1 MGMELFLV
9 LGFIVAIGI
18 AGVVMFNK
26 RRQVDTVSNRLA
38 QFTERSMS
46 LEELELQLPF
56 RQRVITPLLNNVFA
70 KLGNAAKSNE
80 KLRINLMLAGNPGNL
95 TAAMFTGMR
104 LVLMIGLFAIV
115 FIIGTLAGMTAA
127 DLIKWSG
134 IAGGLG
140 FLLPVSWLG
149 RQIKK
154 RQKLILKALPDA
166 LDLLV
171 ISVTAGL
178 GFDAALQRVAE
189 KWDNEL
195 CSEFRRAL
203 SDVRLGT
210 PRHEAFRAMTIRT
223 GVDDLTS
230 FVAAVIQADQLG
242 VSMGKMLKIQAD
254 QLRLRRRQRAEEEAQ
269 KAPIKMLFPLVFL
282 IFPSLFVV
290 ILGPALPRL
299 LGGGI

>member
-1 MGMELFLV
+1 MIYLV
-9 LGFIVAIGI
+9 LLIILGIGI
-18 AGVVMFNK
+18 GGVVMFG
-26 RRQVDTVSNRLA
+26 RRQQVDAVSNRLA

-56 RQRVITPLLNNVFA
+56 RQRVIAPLLNNVFA
-70 KLGNAAKSNE
+70 KLGKAAKSND

-95 TAAMFTGMR
+95 TPAMFTGMR
-104 LVLMIGLFAIV
+104 LVLMLGLFGLLFLV
-115 FIIGTLAGMTAA
+115 GTISGWAAG

-134 IAGGLG
+134 IAGGIGYLM
-140 FLLPVSWLG
+140 PATWLG

-154 RQKLILKALPDA
+154 RQKAILKSLPDA

-203 SDVRLGT
+203 SDIRLGT
-210 PRHEAFRAMTIRT
+210 ARHDAFRAMTVRC
-223 GVDDLTS
+223 GVDDLTT
-230 FVAAVIQADQLG
+230 FVSAVIQADQLG

-290 ILGPALPRL
+290 ILGPSIPRL

>member
-1 MGMELFLV
+1 MIFVV
-9 LGFIVAIGI
+9 LIIILGIGI
-18 AGVVMFNK
+18 AGAVMFG
-26 RRQVDTVSNRLA
+26 RRQQVDAVSNRLA

-56 RQRVITPLLNNVFA
+56 RQRVIAPILNNVFA
-70 KLGNAAKSNE
+70 KLGKAAKSND
-80 KLRINLMLAGNPGNL
+80 KLRVNLMLAGNPGNL
-95 TAAMFTGMR
+95 TPAMFTGMR
-104 LVLMIGLFAIV
+104 LVLMVGLFGMVALV
-115 FIIGTLAGMTAA
+115 GTLGGWAAG

-134 IAGGLG
+134 IAGGIG
-140 FLLPVSWLG
+140 YLLPATWLG

-195 CSEFRRAL
+195 CTEFRRAL
-203 SDVRLGT
+203 SDIRLGT
-210 PRHEAFRAMTIRT
+210 ARHDAFRAMTVRC
-223 GVDDLTS
+223 GVDDLAT
-230 FVAAVIQADQLG
+230 FVSAVIQADQLG

-290 ILGPALPRL
+290 ILGPAVPRL

>member
-1 MGMELFLV
+1 MIFVV
-9 LGFIVAIGI
+9 LIIILGIGI
-18 AGVVMFNK
+18 AGAVMFG
-26 RRQVDTVSNRLA
+26 RRQQVDAVSNRLA

-56 RQRVITPLLNNVFA
+56 RQRVIAPILNNVFA
-70 KLGNAAKSNE
+70 KLGKAAKSND

-95 TAAMFTGMR
+95 TPAMFTGMR
-104 LVLMIGLFAIV
+104 LVLMVGLFAMV
-115 FIIGTLAGMTAA
+115 ALVGTLGGWAAG

-134 IAGGLG
+134 IAGGIGYLM
-140 FLLPVSWLG
+140 PATWLG

-195 CSEFRRAL
+195 CTEFRRAL
-203 SDVRLGT
+203 SDIRLGT
-210 PRHEAFRAMTIRT
+210 ARHDAFRAMTVRC
-223 GVDDLTS
+223 GVDDLAT
-230 FVAAVIQADQLG
+230 FVSAVIQADQLG

-290 ILGPALPRL
+290 ILGPAVPRL

>member
-1 MGMELFLV
+1 MIFVV
-9 LGFIVAIGI
+9 LGIIVLIGI
-18 AGVVMFNK
+18 GGVVMFG
-26 RRQVDTVSNRLA
+26 RRQQVDAVSNRLA

-56 RQRVITPLLNNVFA
+56 RQRVLAPFLNSVFA
-70 KLGNAAKSNE
+70 KLGKTAKSND
-80 KLRINLMLAGNPGNL
+80 KLRVNLMLAGNPGNL
-95 TAAMFTGMR
+95 TPAMFTGMR
-104 LVLMIGLFAIV
+104 LVLAISLFVVV
-115 FIIGTLAGMTAA
+115 FLVGKLAGLTLGS
-127 DLIKWSG
+127 LIQWSG
-134 IAGGLG
+134 VAGALG
-140 FLLPVSWLG
+140 FLLPAMWLG

-154 RQKLILKALPDA
+154 RKKLILKALPDA

-203 SDVRLGT
+203 SDIRLGT
-210 PRHEAFRAMTIRT
+210 ARHEAFRAMTIRT
-223 GVDDLTS
+223 GVDDLTT

-290 ILGPALPRL
+290 ILGPAVPRL
-299 LGGGI
+299 VNGI

>member
-1 MGMELFLV
+1 MIYLV
-9 LGFIVAIGI
+9 LLIIVGVGIGG
-18 AGVVMFNK
+18 AVMFG
-26 RRQVDTVSNRLA
+26 RRQQVDAVSNRLA

-56 RQRVITPLLNNVFA
+56 RQRVIAPLLNNVFS
-70 KLGNAAKSNE
+70 KVGKAAKSND
-80 KLRINLMLAGNPGNL
+80 KLRINLMLAGSPGNL
-95 TAAMFTGMR
+95 TPAMFTGMR
-104 LVLMIGLFAIV
+104 MVLMLGLFGLLFLV
-115 FIIGTLAGMTAA
+115 GTISGWTAG
-127 DLIKWSG
+127 DLIKWPG
-134 IAGGLG
+134 VAGGIGYLM
-140 FLLPVSWLG
+140 PATWLG

-154 RQKLILKALPDA
+154 RQKAILKALPDA

-203 SDVRLGT
+203 SDIRLGT
-210 PRHEAFRAMTIRT
+210 ARHDAFRSLTVRC
-223 GVDDLTS
+223 GVDDLAT
-230 FVAAVIQADQLG
+230 FVSAVIQADQLG

-290 ILGPALPRL
+290 ILGPAIPRL

>member
-1 MGMELFLV
+1 MIFVV
-9 LGFIVAIGI
+9 LIIILGIGI
-18 AGVVMFNK
+18 AGAVMFG
-26 RRQVDTVSNRLA
+26 RRQQVDAVSNRLA

-56 RQRVITPLLNNVFA
+56 RQRVIAPILNNVFA
-70 KLGNAAKSNE
+70 KLGKAAKSND
-80 KLRINLMLAGNPGNL
+80 KLRVNLMLAGNPGNL
-95 TAAMFTGMR
+95 TPAMFTGMR
-104 LVLMIGLFAIV
+104 LVLMLGLFGMVALV
-115 FIIGTLAGMTAA
+115 GTLGGWAAG

-134 IAGGLG
+134 IAGGIG
-140 FLLPVSWLG
+140 YLLPATWLG

-178 GFDAALQRVAE
+178 GFDAALQRVSE

-203 SDVRLGT
+203 SDIRLGT
-210 PRHEAFRAMTIRT
+210 ARHDAFRAMTVRC
-223 GVDDLTS
+223 GVDDLAT
-230 FVAAVIQADQLG
+230 FVSAVIQADQLG

-290 ILGPALPRL
+290 ILGPAVPRL

>member
-1 MGMELFLV
+1 MIFVV
-9 LGFIVAIGI
+9 LIIILGIGI
-18 AGVVMFNK
+18 AGAVMFG
-26 RRQVDTVSNRLA
+26 RRQQVDAVSNRLA

-56 RQRVITPLLNNVFA
+56 RQRVIAPILNNVFA
-70 KLGNAAKSNE
+70 KLGKAAKSND
-80 KLRINLMLAGNPGNL
+80 KLRVNLMLAGNPGNL
-95 TAAMFTGMR
+95 TPAMFTGMR
-104 LVLMIGLFAIV
+104 LVLMVGLFGMVALV
-115 FIIGTLAGMTAA
+115 GTLGGWAAG

-134 IAGGLG
+134 VSGGIG
-140 FLLPVSWLG
+140 YLLPATWLG

-195 CSEFRRAL
+195 CTEFRRAL
-203 SDVRLGT
+203 SDIRLGT
-210 PRHEAFRAMTIRT
+210 ARHDAFRAMTVRC
-223 GVDDLTS
+223 GVDDLAT
-230 FVAAVIQADQLG
+230 FVSAVIQADQLG

-290 ILGPALPRL
+290 ILGPAVPRL

>member
-1 MGMELFLV
+1 MIFVV
-9 LGFIVAIGI
+9 LIIILGIGI
-18 AGVVMFNK
+18 AGAVMFG
-26 RRQVDTVSNRLA
+26 RRQQVDAVSNRLA

-56 RQRVITPLLNNVFA
+56 RQRVIAPILNNVFA
-70 KLGNAAKSNE
+70 KVGKAAKSND
-80 KLRINLMLAGNPGNL
+80 KLRVNLMLAGNPGNL
-95 TAAMFTGMR
+95 TPAMFTGMR
-104 LVLMIGLFAIV
+104 VVLMVGLFGMVALV
-115 FIIGTLAGMTAA
+115 GTLGGWAAG

-134 IAGGLG
+134 VSGGIG
-140 FLLPVSWLG
+140 YLLPATWLG

-195 CSEFRRAL
+195 CTEFRRAL
-203 SDVRLGT
+203 SDIRLGT
-210 PRHEAFRAMTIRT
+210 ARHDAFRAMTVRC
-223 GVDDLTS
+223 GVDDLAT
-230 FVAAVIQADQLG
+230 FVSAVIQADQLG

-290 ILGPALPRL
+290 ILGPAVPRL

>member
-1 MGMELFLV
+1 MIFVV
-9 LGFIVAIGI
+9 LIIILGIGI
-18 AGVVMFNK
+18 AGAVMFS
-26 RRQVDTVSNRLA
+26 RRQQVDAVSNRLA

-56 RQRVITPLLNNVFA
+56 RQRVIAPILNNVFA
-70 KLGNAAKSNE
+70 KVGKAAKSND

-95 TAAMFTGMR
+95 TPAMFTGMR
-104 LVLMIGLFAIV
+104 LVMMLGLFGMVALV
-115 FIIGTLAGMTAA
+115 GTLGGWAAG

-134 IAGGLG
+134 IAGGIG
-140 FLLPVSWLG
+140 YLLPATWLG

-195 CSEFRRAL
+195 CTEFRRAL
-203 SDVRLGT
+203 SDIRLGT
-210 PRHEAFRAMTIRT
+210 ARHDAFRAMTVRC
-223 GVDDLTS
+223 GVDDLAT
-230 FVAAVIQADQLG
+230 FVSAVIQADQLG

-290 ILGPALPRL
+290 ILGPAVPRL

>member
-1 MGMELFLV
+1 MIFVV
-9 LGFIVAIGI
+9 LIVILGIGI
-18 AGVVMFNK
+18 AGAVMFG
-26 RRQVDTVSNRLA
+26 RRQQVDAVSNRLA

-56 RQRVITPLLNNVFA
+56 RQRVIAPMLNNVFA
-70 KLGNAAKSNE
+70 KLGKAAKSND
-80 KLRINLMLAGNPGNL
+80 KLRVNLMLAGNPGNL
-95 TAAMFTGMR
+95 TPAMFTGMR
-104 LVLMIGLFAIV
+104 LVLMVGLFGMVALV
-115 FIIGTLAGMTAA
+115 GTLGGWAAG

-134 IAGGLG
+134 IAGGIGYLM
-140 FLLPVSWLG
+140 PATWLG

-195 CSEFRRAL
+195 CTEFRRAL
-203 SDVRLGT
+203 SDIRLGT
-210 PRHEAFRAMTIRT
+210 ARHDAFRAMTVRC
-223 GVDDLTS
+223 GVDDLAT
-230 FVAAVIQADQLG
+230 FVSAVIQADQLG

-290 ILGPALPRL
+290 ILGPAVPRL

>member
-1 MGMELFLV
+1 MIFVV
-9 LGFIVAIGI
+9 LGIIILIGI
-18 AGVVMFNK
+18 GGVVMFG
-26 RRQVDTVSNRLA
+26 RRQQVDAVSNRLA

-56 RQRVITPLLNNVFA
+56 RQRVLAPFLNSVFA
-70 KLGNAAKSNE
+70 KLGKTAKSND
-80 KLRINLMLAGNPGNL
+80 KLRVNLMLAGNPGNL
-95 TAAMFTGMR
+95 TPAMFTGMR
-104 LVLMIGLFAIV
+104 LVLAISLFVVV
-115 FIIGTLAGMTAA
+115 FLVGKLAGLTLGS
-127 DLIKWSG
+127 LIQWSG
-134 IAGGLG
+134 VAGALG
-140 FLLPVSWLG
+140 FLLPAMWLG

-154 RQKLILKALPDA
+154 RKKLILKALPDA

-203 SDVRLGT
+203 SDIRLGT
-210 PRHEAFRAMTIRT
+210 ARHEAFRAMTIRT
-223 GVDDLTS
+223 GVDDLTT

-290 ILGPALPRL
+290 ILGPAVPRL
-299 LGGGI
+299 VNGI

>member
-1 MGMELFLV
+1 MIFV
-9 LGFIVAIGI
+9 ILGFIVVVGI
-18 AGVVMFNK
+18 AGMVLFSR
-26 RRQVDTVSNRLA
+26 RRQVDAVSNRLA

-56 RQRVITPLLNNVFA
+56 SQRVIAPIMNSIFA
-70 KLGNAAKSNE
+70 KMGNAAKANE

-104 LVLMIGLFAIV
+104 LVLMLGLFGIV
-115 FIIGTLAGMTAA
+115 FLVCTLAGLPFGS
-127 DLIKWSG
+127 LIKWSG

-140 FLLPVSWLG
+140 YLMPAMWLG

-203 SDVRLGT
+203 SDIRLGT
-210 PRHEAFRAMTIRT
+210 PRHEAFRAMTVRT
-223 GVDDLTS
+223 GVEDLTT

-242 VSMGKMLKIQAD
+242 VSMGKMLKIQSD
-254 QLRLRRRQRAEEEAQ
+254 QLRLRRRQRAEEAAQ

-290 ILGPALPRL
+290 ILGPAVPKLI
-299 LGGGI
+299 GGF

>member
-1 MGMELFLV
+1 MIFVV
-9 LGFIVAIGI
+9 LGIIVLIGI
-18 AGVVMFNK
+18 GGVVMFG
-26 RRQVDTVSNRLA
+26 RRQQVDAVSNRLA

-56 RQRVITPLLNNVFA
+56 RQRVLAPFLNSVFA
-70 KLGNAAKSNE
+70 KLGKTAKSND

-95 TAAMFTGMR
+95 TPAMFTGMR
-104 LVLMIGLFAIV
+104 LVLAISLFVVV
-115 FIIGTLAGMTAA
+115 FLVGKLAGLTLGS
-127 DLIKWSG
+127 LIQWSG
-134 IAGGLG
+134 VAGALG
-140 FLLPVSWLG
+140 FLLPAMWLG

-154 RQKLILKALPDA
+154 RKKLILKALPDA

-203 SDVRLGT
+203 SDIRLGT
-210 PRHEAFRAMTIRT
+210 ARHEAFRAMTIRT
-223 GVDDLTS
+223 GVDDLTT

-290 ILGPALPRL
+290 ILGPAVPRL
-299 LGGGI
+299 VNGI

>member
-1 MGMELFLV
+1 MIFVV
-9 LGFIVAIGI
+9 LGIIILIGI
-18 AGVVMFNK
+18 GGVVMFG
-26 RRQVDTVSNRLA
+26 RRQQGDAVSNRLA

-56 RQRVITPLLNNVFA
+56 RQRVIAPFMNSVFA
-70 KLGNAAKSNE
+70 KLGKAAKSND
-80 KLRINLMLAGNPGNL
+80 KLRVNLMLAGNPGNL
-95 TAAMFTGMR
+95 TPAMFTGMR
-104 LVLMIGLFAIV
+104 LVLGISLFVVV
-115 FIIGTLAGMTAA
+115 FLVGKLAGLTAGS
-127 DLIKWSG
+127 LFQWSG
-134 IAGGLG
+134 IAGALG
-140 FLLPVSWLG
+140 FLLPAMWLG

-154 RQKLILKALPDA
+154 RKKLILKALPDA

-189 KWDNEL
+189 NWDNEL

-203 SDVRLGT
+203 SDIRLGT
-210 PRHEAFRAMTIRT
+210 ARHEAFRAMTVRT
-223 GVDDLTS
+223 GVDDLTT

-290 ILGPALPRL
+290 ILGPAVPRL
-299 LGGGI
+299 VNGI

>member
-1 MGMELFLV
+1 
-9 LGFIVAIGI
+9 
-18 AGVVMFNK
+18 MFS
-26 RRQVDTVSNRLA
+26 RRQQVDAVSNRLA

-56 RQRVITPLLNNVFA
+56 RQRVIAPILNNVFA
-70 KLGNAAKSNE
+70 KVGKAAKSND

-95 TAAMFTGMR
+95 TPAMFTGMR
-104 LVLMIGLFAIV
+104 LVMMLGLFGMVALV
-115 FIIGTLAGMTAA
+115 GTLGGWAAG

-134 IAGGLG
+134 IAGGIG
-140 FLLPVSWLG
+140 YLLPATWLG

-195 CSEFRRAL
+195 CTEFRRAL
-203 SDVRLGT
+203 SDIRLGT
-210 PRHEAFRAMTIRT
+210 ARHDAFRAMTVRC
-223 GVDDLTS
+223 GVDDLAT
-230 FVAAVIQADQLG
+230 FVSAVIQADQLG

-290 ILGPALPRL
+290 ILGPAVPRL

>member
-1 MGMELFLV
+1 MIFVV
-9 LGFIVAIGI
+9 LIIILGIGI
-18 AGVVMFNK
+18 AGAVMFG
-26 RRQVDTVSNRLA
+26 RRQQVDAVSNRLA

-56 RQRVITPLLNNVFA
+56 RQRVIAPLLNNVFA
-70 KLGNAAKSNE
+70 KLGKAAKSND

-95 TAAMFTGMR
+95 TPAMFTGMR
-104 LVLMIGLFAIV
+104 LVLMVGLFGMVALV
-115 FIIGTLAGMTAA
+115 GTLGGWAAG

-134 IAGGLG
+134 IAGGIG
-140 FLLPVSWLG
+140 YLLPATWLG

-195 CSEFRRAL
+195 CTEFRRAL
-203 SDVRLGT
+203 SDIRLGT
-210 PRHEAFRAMTIRT
+210 ARHDAFRAMTVRC
-223 GVDDLTS
+223 GVDDLAT
-230 FVAAVIQADQLG
+230 FVSAVIQADQLG

-290 ILGPALPRL
+290 ILGPAVPRL